1 MLNNGDG
8 GERGIYRVARLAI
21 LLLTVLFFAASA
33 GFGWVAHA
41 LIGCRP

>member
-8 GERGIYRVARLAI
+8 GERGIYAVARIAI
-21 LLLTVLFFAASA
+21 LLLATFFFAASA
-33 GFGWVAHA
+33 GIGWVAHA